1 VGDELGG
8 ELVEARVVHG
18 ERVERGWSG
27 VRRRRDRVIRA
38 RDDGTRVA
46 TVRVLSNAEW
56 EWGERDGGEQGDC
69 AGRGTGFEGRRTN
82 SCL

>member
-1 VGDELGG
+1 MVGEWR
-8 ELVEARVVHG
+8 EIG
-18 ERVERGWSG
+18 ERMECDETSAG
-27 VRRRRDRVIRA
+27 RVIRA

-56 EWGERDGGEQGDC
+56 AWGERDGGEQGDC
-69 AGRGTGFEGRRTN
+69 AGRGTGFEGRRTK